1 MCIECVVLP
10 ELAHLIEPSHSVPF
24 KAILDQH
31 QPQWQIYRH
40 MLNDLSLEQWSFNSD
55 AKLIYL
61 C

>member
-40 MLNDLSLEQWSFNSD
+40 MLNDLSLDNGV
-55 AKLIYL
+55 LIL
-61 C
+61 TPN